1 MTLVYGYLHIN
12 ILLKSYLLYLL
23 EYEDC
28 SVRCEGI
35 YITVRSEYAYDRCVG
50 YTINFNISGML
61 SSSLRSLTCNIP
73 NCLLELITL
82 NVRLSKRIKKSDRT
96 RLQTKKMTYNSKRI
110 WMQKTVH
117 ALVTFNIYLYNSSY
131 VCACNFY

>member
-12 ILLKSYLLYLL
+12 ILLKSYLLFLL

-61 SSSLRSLTCNIP
+61 RSSLRSFICNIP
-73 NCLLELITL
+73 YCLLEMITFECTFI
-82 NVRLSKRIKKSDRT
+82 KRDEIKS
-96 RLQTKKMTYNSKRI
+96 N
-110 WMQKTVH
+110 KTTNKENDLEKQQNMDVE
-117 ALVTFNIYLYNSSY
+117 NISCFGNI
-131 VCACNFY
+131 